1 MFVPWLMELDSE
13 ILIGV
18 DQVFPQSRE
27 RENMIFV
34 DWLPVKRLHV
44 R

>member
-1 MFVPWLMELDSE
+1 LIEFDSE
-13 ILIGV
+13 SFRGF
-18 DQVFPQSRE
+18 DQVFPQSSE

-34 DWLPVKRLHV
+34 LVLPVKRLQT